1 METLLICAQ
10 RLPFFTFQS
19 VLLSSHD
26 VDQGALQRVQV
37 EAVERPGSFL
47 KGGESGERWLHRAR
61 QNTHRARQNTHAFI
75 QRRFNISLEEP
86 LKHDSV

>member
-1 METLLICAQ
+1 MEALLICVQ

-19 VLLSSHD
+19 VLLGSHD

-47 KGGESGERWLHRAR
+47 KGGEKWRTVVTSRSSDDTRVHSA
-61 QNTHRARQNTHAFI
+61 T
-75 QRRFNISLEEP
+75 
-86 LKHDSV
+86 V